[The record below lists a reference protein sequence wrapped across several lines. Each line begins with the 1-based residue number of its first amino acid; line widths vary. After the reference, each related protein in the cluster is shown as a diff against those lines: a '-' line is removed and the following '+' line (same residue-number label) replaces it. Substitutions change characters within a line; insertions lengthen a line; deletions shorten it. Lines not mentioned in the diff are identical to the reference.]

1 MLLLSKKS
9 LWKRKSWIML
19 VVVLLLASKPSDF
32 NVTNLFLLW
41 TVRDQCNSSV
51 HFLENSF
58 KNFSGCPS
66 LLLHLSLVC
75 SIPNIFLDLLACSFL
90 PETLQRKPRAL
101 APVNHRHDVI
111 LPRLLHYFFSVYT
124 CIYILFLTSHL
135 GEDVRPFLK
144 VGPEW
149 NLRVVFISEWTA
161 AVNSMWRTS
170 PQTFVW
176 ISNPWGTV
184 LNIYLYAYVWYLK
197 G

>member
-1 MLLLSKKS
+1 MFLVASWFKLKKKKGKSFVLWLSKKL
-9 LWKRKSWIML
+9 LWNRKSWIML
-19 VVVLLLASKPSDF
+19 VVVLPLASKPSDF

-66 LLLHLSLVC
+66 LLLHLSLAC

-111 LPRLLHYFFSVYT
+111 LPRLLHYFFFS
-124 CIYILFLTSHL
+124 IYMYIHTL
-135 GEDVRPFLK
+135 
-144 VGPEW
+144 
-149 NLRVVFISEWTA
+149 
-161 AVNSMWRTS
+161 
-170 PQTFVW
+170 
-176 ISNPWGTV
+176 
-184 LNIYLYAYVWYLK
+184 LN
-197 G
+197 